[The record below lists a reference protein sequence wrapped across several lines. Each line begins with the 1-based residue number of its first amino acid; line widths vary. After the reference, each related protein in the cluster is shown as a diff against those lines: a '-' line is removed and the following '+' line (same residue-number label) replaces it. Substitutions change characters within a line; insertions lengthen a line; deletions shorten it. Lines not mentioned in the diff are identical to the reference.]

1 MVFIVGSIL
10 MRPPAF
16 VRRSA
21 GIAEAIS
28 SFPREFFGAIGFFV
42 AAFVKSLQLD
52 QMGHTATHAAPM
64 TIQQA
69 LKTAAFGFIGF
80 AFSLGAG
87 QVALLIGSGFR

>member
-1 MVFIVGSIL
+1 

-52 QMGHTATHAAPM
+52 QMGHTATHATPM

-80 AFSLGAG
+80 AFSLGPGRWRCLSGLDFAEQLTVAG
-87 QVALLIGSGFR
+87 FF